1 MTTKILVVD
10 DGLER
15 KLISHILKKYGYEV
29 VEAGNGAE
37 GLELASS
44 LMPDLILLDILM
56 PKLDGYE
63 VYRLLQ
69 NDPQTAAIPVIFLTG
84 MTDAEDKVKG
94 LEMGAV
100 DYITKPFDPGEVLA
114 RVRTHIKI
122 HTLTKELLNI
132 NKELVEKQ
140 NQLDED
146 LKAAALI
153 QHSLLPRS
161 IMKIRN
167 LDLAWLFNPCDHMGG
182 DIFNILHLDEQRI
195 AFYMIDVS
203 GHGVPSALI
212 TVSITQMLQQ
222 QVDYHNNSECLTLNN
237 NLLRPSELL
246 QMLDKEYPIE
256 RFDKYFTMA
265 YMVLDVSNGR
275 LTYSIA
281 GHPPPVLLG
290 MGGEIELLQEGGTI
304 IGLGGIVPFAEGEK
318 YLRKGDKIIIY
329 TDGVVERQNEVGEFY
344 GEDRF
349 FDLLRNSKN
358 FPIKSTIDKIFST
371 VINFGNNEKLLDD
384 ISLLG
389 FEYKGE
395 NI

>member
-1 MTTKILVVD
+1 MTAKILVVD

-15 KLISHILKKYGYEV
+15 KLISNIVKKYGYV
-29 VEAGNGAE
+29 VIEAQNGE
-37 GLELASS
+37 ECLDLAPQI
-44 LMPDLILLDILM
+44 MPDLILLDIQM

-63 VYRLLQ
+63 VYSLLAQ
-69 NDPQTAAIPVIFLTG
+69 DPRTTDIPVIFLTG

-122 HTLTKELLNI
+122 HTLTKELMQT

-140 NQLDED
+140 RQLDED

-153 QHSLLPRS
+153 QQSLLPH
-161 IMKIRN
+161 KIIN
-167 LDLAWLFNPCDHMGG
+167 LKNIDLAWLFNPCDHMGG
-182 DIFNILHLDEQRI
+182 DIFNIINIDNKI
-195 AFYMIDVS
+195 VAFYMIDVS
-203 GHGVPSALI
+203 GHGVPSALV

-222 QVDYHNNSECLTLNN
+222 KLGFHSDHQHSMCHN
-237 NLLRPSELL
+237 NLLKPSALL
-246 QMLDKEYPIE
+246 RILDREYPIE

-265 YMVLDVSNGR
+265 YLVLDKDSGL

-281 GHPPPVLLG
+281 GHPPPVLIG
-290 MGGEIELLQEGGTI
+290 VNGEIELLQEGGTI
-304 IGLGGIVPFAEGEK
+304 IGLGGVVPFEEG
-318 YLRKGDKIIIY
+318 RKQLKRGDKVIIY
-329 TDGVVERQNEVGEFY
+329 TDGVIEGENEIGEFY
-344 GEDRF
+344 GEDRL
-349 FDLLRNSKN
+349 FDIIINNKGSSIKN
-358 FPIKSTIDKIFST
+358 TVDNIFRA
-371 VINFGNNEKLLDD
+371 VINFCNKQKPRDD